1 MTKKLVPISEA
12 GLPEAIVGSVLNY
25 LVAHNLSDDFA
36 VNKETKKVHV
46 NPEILGQGADPQ
58 PGPKGDKGDKGDTG
72 PQGPKG
78 DTGPQGP
85 KGLDGAAA
93 AKGDK
98 GDTGEAGPKGDT
110 GEAGPQG
117 PKGDTGEAGPQGPKG
132 DTGEA
137 GPQGP
142 QGPKGDTGEAGPQGP
157 QGPKG
162 DTGEAGPQGPKG
174 DTGEAG
180 PKGDTGAPGVPGKP
194 GEDGVDG
201 VDGKSAYQIWLDNG
215 NTGSVNDFLESLK
228 GPKGD
233 KGEDGVGSSKLKDAT
248 VTDGALVITKEDG
261 SEVKVQAQKCPGVL
275 LTDAFGKVE
284 VGYVFAETCE
294 KEDNKPSDEH
304 PDEPKPKPKPVVEAR
319 LKSSSRESGY
329 DGSSLIDGFNPLGSA
344 SNVVFTLLRPTDA
357 PITLRLVVH
366 AKTNNDVELFND
378 VYQATI
384 PSGEMYASVPA
395 KLYDMGY
402 VYSKDGATSSVDY
415 DPYKLEVVEYSG
427 SDNIIH
433 SDPPTPSL
441 VLDHL

>member
-36 VNKETKKVHV
+36 VDKETKKVHV

-58 PGPKGDKGDKGDTG
+58 PGHKGDTGPQGPKGDTGEAG

-110 GEAGPQG
+110 GPAG
-117 PKGDTGEAGPQGPKG
+117 PKGDTGEAGPKGDTGEAGPKG

-142 QGPKGDTGEAGPQGP
+142 QGPQ
-157 QGPKG
+157 
-162 DTGEAGPQGPKG
+162 
-174 DTGEAG
+174 GEAG
-180 PKGDTGAPGVPGKP
+180 PKGETGAPGVPGKP

-215 NTGSVNDFLESLK
+215 NAGSVNDFLESLK

-275 LTDAFGKVE
+275 LTDAFGKIE
-284 VGYVFAETCE
+284 VGYIFAETCE
-294 KEDNKPSDEH
+294 KEEKEDKPSDKPSDE
-304 PDEPKPKPKPVVEAR
+304 PAVKKTVNVSVRNSNET
-319 LKSSSRESGY
+319 SGLNIGNTY
-329 DGSSLIDGFNPLGSA
+329 DGFSPFSGFR
-344 SNVVFTLLRPTDA
+344 NVVFMLDKPTDA
-357 PITLRLVVH
+357 PMTLRLVVH

-378 VYQATI
+378 TYQATI
-384 PSGEMYASVPA
+384 PAGETYATVPA
-395 KLYDMGY
+395 KLYDMNY
-402 VYSKDGATSSVDY
+402 VYQKDGIVSQIMFNDSVF
-415 DPYKLEVVEYSG
+415 EVVEYNGHDTVDKSTY
-427 SDNIIH
+427 N
-433 SDPPTPSL
+433 PPLIP
-441 VLDHL
+441 LDHL

>member
-36 VNKETKKVHV
+36 VDKETKKVHV

-58 PGPKGDKGDKGDTG
+58 PGHKGDTG

-110 GEAGPQG
+110 GPA
-117 PKGDTGEAGPQGPKG
+117 
-132 DTGEA
+132 
-137 GPQGP
+137 
-142 QGPKGDTGEAGPQGP
+142 
-157 QGPKG
+157 
-162 DTGEAGPQGPKG
+162 GPKG

-180 PKGDTGAPGVPGKP
+180 PKGETGAPGVPGKP

-215 NTGSVNDFLESLK
+215 NAGSVNDFLESLK

-275 LTDAFGKVE
+275 LTDAFGKIE
-284 VGYVFAETCE
+284 VGYVFAEACE
-294 KEDNKPSDEH
+294 KEEKEEKPSPGETS
-304 PDEPKPKPKPVVEAR
+304 DEPAVKKTINVRVRNSNET
-319 LKSSSRESGY
+319 SGLNIGNTY
-329 DGSSLIDGFNPLGSA
+329 DGFSPFSGFR
-344 SNVVFTLLRPTDA
+344 NVVFMLDKPTDA
-357 PITLRLVVH
+357 PMTLRLVVH

-378 VYQATI
+378 TYQATI
-384 PSGEMYASVPA
+384 PAGETYATVPA
-395 KLYDMGY
+395 KLYDMNY
-402 VYSKDGATSSVDY
+402 VYQKDGIVSQIMFGDSAF
-415 DPYKLEVVEYSG
+415 EVVEYNGHDTVNKSTY
-427 SDNIIH
+427 N
-433 SDPPTPSL
+433 PPLIP
-441 VLDHL
+441 LDHL

>member
-36 VNKETKKVHV
+36 VDKETKKVHV
-46 NPEILGQGADPQ
+46 NPEIIGKGGDAQ

-110 GEAGPQG
+110 GEAGP
-117 PKGDTGEAGPQGPKG
+117 KG

-142 QGPKGDTGEAGPQGP
+142 QGPKGDTGEAGPKGDTGEVGPQGP

-162 DTGEAGPQGPKG
+162 DT
-174 DTGEAG
+174 
-180 PKGDTGAPGVPGKP
+180 

-215 NTGSVNDFLESLK
+215 NAGSVNDFLESLK

-248 VTDGALVITKEDG
+248 VTDGTLVITKEDG
-261 SEVKVQAQKCPGVL
+261 SEVKVQAQKCPGIL

-294 KEDNKPSDEH
+294 KEEKEDKPSDE
-304 PDEPKPKPKPVVEAR
+304 PKPKPKPKPVVEAR

-329 DGSSLIDGFNPLGSA
+329 DGSSLIDSFNPLGSA
-344 SNVVFTLLRPTDA
+344 SNVVFTLSRPTDA

-384 PSGEMYASVPA
+384 PAGEMYASVPA

-402 VYSKDGATSSVDY
+402 VYSKDGAVSSVDY
-415 DPYKLEVVEYSG
+415 DQYKLEVVEYSG
-427 SDNIIH
+427 SDNIIP
-433 SDPPTPSL
+433 SGPSTPSL

>member
-36 VNKETKKVHV
+36 VDKETKKVHV
-46 NPEILGQGADPQ
+46 NPEIIGKGGDAQ

-78 DTGPQGP
+78 DAGPQGP
-85 KGLDGAAA
+85 NGLDGAAA

-98 GDTGEAGPKGDT
+98 GDTGEAGPKGDKGDT
-110 GEAGPQG
+110 GEAG
-117 PKGDTGEAGPQGPKG
+117 PKGDTGEAGPKGDKG

-137 GPQGP
+137 
-142 QGPKGDTGEAGPQGP
+142 
-157 QGPKG
+157 
-162 DTGEAGPQGPKG
+162 GPKG

-275 LTDAFGKVE
+275 LTDAFGKIE
-284 VGYVFAETCE
+284 VGYIFAETCE
-294 KEDNKPSDEH
+294 KEEKEDKPSD
-304 PDEPKPKPKPVVEAR
+304 KPAVKKTVNVSVRNSNET
-319 LKSSSRESGY
+319 SGLNIGNTY
-329 DGSSLIDGFNPLGSA
+329 DGFDPFSGFR
-344 SNVVFTLLRPTDA
+344 NVVFMLDKPTDA
-357 PITLRLVVH
+357 PMTLRLVVH

-378 VYQATI
+378 TYQATI
-384 PSGEMYASVPA
+384 PAGETYATVPA
-395 KLYDMGY
+395 KLYDMNY
-402 VYSKDGATSSVDY
+402 VYQKDGIVSQIMFDDSAF
-415 DPYKLEVVEYSG
+415 EVVEYNGHDTVDKSAY
-427 SDNIIH
+427 N
-433 SDPPTPSL
+433 PPLIP
-441 VLDHL
+441 LDHL

>member
-36 VNKETKKVHV
+36 VDKETKKVHV
-46 NPEILGQGADPQ
+46 NPEIIGKGGDAQ
-58 PGPKGDKGDKGDTG
+58 PGPKGDTGPQGPKGDAGEAG

-110 GEAGPQG
+110 GPAG
-117 PKGDTGEAGPQGPKG
+117 PKGDTGEAGPKG
-132 DTGEA
+132 N
-137 GPQGP
+137 
-142 QGPKGDTGEAGPQGP
+142 
-157 QGPKG
+157 KG

-180 PKGDTGAPGVPGKP
+180 PKGDKGDTGEAGKP

-215 NTGSVNDFLESLK
+215 NTGSINDFLESLK

-233 KGEDGVGSSKLKDAT
+233 KGDKGEDGTGSSKLKDAT

-294 KEDNKPSDEH
+294 NEDNKPNAGA
-304 PDEPKPKPKPVVEAR
+304 PGDEPAVKKTVNVSVRNSNET
-319 LKSSSRESGY
+319 SGLDIRNTY
-329 DGSSLIDGFNPLGSA
+329 DGFNPFSGFR
-344 SNVVFTLLRPTDA
+344 NVVFMLDKTTDA
-357 PITLRLVVH
+357 PMTLRLVVH

-378 VYQATI
+378 TYQATI
-384 PSGEMYASVPA
+384 PAGETYATAPA
-395 KLYDMGY
+395 KLYDMNY
-402 VYSKDGATSSVDY
+402 VYQKDGLVSQILFNDSAF
-415 DPYKLEVVEYSG
+415 EVVEYSG
-427 SDNIIH
+427 HDTVDKSTYN
-433 SDPPTPSL
+433 PPLIP
-441 VLDHL
+441 LDHL

>member
-36 VNKETKKVHV
+36 VDKETKKVHV
-46 NPEILGQGADPQ
+46 NQEILGQGADPQ
-58 PGPKGDKGDKGDTG
+58 PGPKGDKGDKGDTGPQG

-98 GDTGEAGPKGDT
+98 GDTGEAGPKGD
-110 GEAGPQG
+110 
-117 PKGDTGEAGPQGPKG
+117 KGDTGEV
-132 DTGEA
+132 

-142 QGPKGDTGEAGPQGP
+142 Q
-157 QGPKG
+157 
-162 DTGEAGPQGPKG
+162 GPQGPKG

-180 PKGDTGAPGVPGKP
+180 PKGDTGEVGPQGPKGDT

-215 NTGSVNDFLESLK
+215 NAGSVNDFLESLK

-248 VTDGALVITKEDG
+248 VTDGTLVITKEDG
-261 SEVKVQAQKCPGVL
+261 SEVKVQAQKCPGIL

-294 KEDNKPSDEH
+294 KEEKEDKPSDE
-304 PDEPKPKPKPVVEAR
+304 PKPKPKPKPVVEAR
-319 LKSSSRESGY
+319 LKSSSRESDY
-329 DGSSLIDGFNPLGSA
+329 DGSSLIDSFNPLGSA
-344 SNVVFTLLRPTDA
+344 SNVVFTLSRPTDA

-384 PSGEMYASVPA
+384 PAGEMYASVPA

-402 VYSKDGATSSVDY
+402 VYSKDGAVSSVDY
-415 DPYKLEVVEYSG
+415 DQYKLEVVEYSG
-427 SDNIIH
+427 SDNIIP
-433 SDPPTPSL
+433 SSSSTPNL

>member
-36 VNKETKKVHV
+36 VDKETKKVHV
-46 NPEILGQGADPQ
+46 NPEIIGKGADPQ
-58 PGPKGDKGDKGDTG
+58 PGHKGDTG

-78 DTGPQGP
+78 DTGEAGPQGPKGDTGPQGPQGP

-110 GEAGPQG
+110 GPA
-117 PKGDTGEAGPQGPKG
+117 GPKG

-142 QGPKGDTGEAGPQGP
+142 QGPQ
-157 QGPKG
+157 
-162 DTGEAGPQGPKG
+162 
-174 DTGEAG
+174 GEAG
-180 PKGDTGAPGVPGKP
+180 PKGETGAPGVPGKP

-215 NTGSVNDFLESLK
+215 NAGSVNDFLESLK

-275 LTDAFGKVE
+275 LTDAFGKIE
-284 VGYVFAETCE
+284 VGYIFAETCE
-294 KEDNKPSDEH
+294 KEEKEDKPSDKPSDE
-304 PDEPKPKPKPVVEAR
+304 PAVKKTINVSVRNSNET
-319 LKSSSRESGY
+319 SGLNIGNTY
-329 DGSSLIDGFNPLGSA
+329 DGFSPFSGFR
-344 SNVVFTLLRPTDA
+344 NVVFMLDKPTDA
-357 PITLRLVVH
+357 PMTLRLVVH

-378 VYQATI
+378 TYQATI
-384 PSGEMYASVPA
+384 PAGETYATVPA
-395 KLYDMGY
+395 KLYDMNY
-402 VYSKDGATSSVDY
+402 VYQKDGLVSQIMFNDSAF
-415 DPYKLEVVEYSG
+415 EVVEYNGHDTVDKSTY
-427 SDNIIH
+427 N
-433 SDPPTPSL
+433 PPLIP
-441 VLDHL
+441 LDHL

>member
-46 NPEILGQGADPQ
+46 NPEILGQGVDPQ

-110 GEAGPQG
+110 GPQGPKGDTGEAGPQGPKGDKGDTGPQG

-132 DTGEA
+132 E
-137 GPQGP
+137 
-142 QGPKGDTGEAGPQGP
+142 
-157 QGPKG
+157 
-162 DTGEAGPQGPKG
+162 
-174 DTGEAG
+174 
-180 PKGDTGAPGVPGKP
+180 TGAPGVPGKP

-215 NTGSVNDFLESLK
+215 NAGSVSDFLESLK
-228 GPKGD
+228 GPKGDKGD

-261 SEVKVQAQKCPGVL
+261 SEVKVQAQKCPSIL
-275 LTDAFGKVE
+275 LTDAFGKIE
-284 VGYVFAETCE
+284 VGYAFAETCE
-294 KEDNKPSDEH
+294 KEEKEDKPSD
-304 PDEPKPKPKPVVEAR
+304 KPSDDPAVKKTIYASAR
-319 LKSSSRESGY
+319 SSSGTSNLDY
-329 DGSSLIDGFNPLGSA
+329 MNTIDGFNPFSYAG
-344 SNVVFTLLRPTDA
+344 NVVFMVEEPVDA
-357 PITLRLVVH
+357 PLALRLVVH
-366 AKTNNDVELFND
+366 AKTNNGVELFND
-378 VYQATI
+378 TYQATI
-384 PSGEMYASVPA
+384 PAGETYVTVPA
-395 KLYDMGY
+395 KLYDMNY
-402 VYSKDGATSSVDY
+402 VYEKDGIVSQIMFDDSA
-415 DPYKLEVVEYSG
+415 LEVVEYNG
-427 SDNIIH
+427 KGTVNLRPY
-433 SDPPTPSL
+433 DPPIMP
-441 VLDHL
+441 LDHL

>member
-36 VNKETKKVHV
+36 VDKETKKVHV
-46 NPEILGQGADPQ
+46 NPEIIGKGGDAQ

-110 GEAGPQG
+110 GPAG
-117 PKGDTGEAGPQGPKG
+117 PKGDTGEAGPKG
-132 DTGEA
+132 D
-137 GPQGP
+137 
-142 QGPKGDTGEAGPQGP
+142 
-157 QGPKG
+157 KG

-180 PKGDTGAPGVPGKP
+180 PKGDT

-275 LTDAFGKVE
+275 LTDAFGKIE
-284 VGYVFAETCE
+284 VGYIFAETCE
-294 KEDNKPSDEH
+294 KEEKEGKPSD
-304 PDEPKPKPKPVVEAR
+304 KPSDDPAVKKMVNVSVR
-319 LKSSSRESGY
+319 SSSGTSNLDSMNTIG
-329 DGSSLIDGFNPLGSA
+329 GFNPLGYA
-344 SNVVFTLLRPTDA
+344 GNVVFMLDKPTDA
-357 PITLRLVVH
+357 PLALRLVVH

-378 VYQATI
+378 TYQATI
-384 PSGEMYASVPA
+384 PAGETYATVPA
-395 KLYDMGY
+395 KLYDMNY
-402 VYSKDGATSSVDY
+402 VYQKDGIVSQIMFNDSAF
-415 DPYKLEVVEYSG
+415 EVVEYNG
-427 SDNIIH
+427 HDTVDKLDYN
-433 SDPPTPSL
+433 PPLIP
-441 VLDHL
+441 LDHL

>member
-36 VNKETKKVHV
+36 VDKETKKVHV
-46 NPEILGQGADPQ
+46 NPEILGQGEGPQ
-58 PGPKGDKGDKGDTG
+58 PGPKGDTGPQGPKGDTGEAG

-110 GEAGPQG
+110 GPQG
-117 PKGDTGEAGPQGPKG
+117 PKGDTGETGPKG
-132 DTGEA
+132 D
-137 GPQGP
+137 
-142 QGPKGDTGEAGPQGP
+142 
-157 QGPKG
+157 KG

-180 PKGDTGAPGVPGKP
+180 PKGDT

-233 KGEDGVGSSKLKDAT
+233 KGDKGEDGTGGSKLKDAT

-261 SEVKVQAQKCPGVL
+261 SEVKVQAQKCPSVL

-294 KEDNKPSDEH
+294 KEDNKPEAGKPSDE
-304 PDEPKPKPKPVVEAR
+304 PAVKKTINVSVRNSNEA
-319 LKSSSRESGY
+319 SGLNVGNTY
-329 DGSSLIDGFNPLGSA
+329 DGFNPFSGFR
-344 SNVVFTLLRPTDA
+344 NVVFMLDKPTDA
-357 PITLRLVVH
+357 PMTLRLVVH

-378 VYQATI
+378 TYQATI
-384 PSGEMYASVPA
+384 PAGETYATVPA
-395 KLYDMGY
+395 KLYDMNY
-402 VYSKDGATSSVDY
+402 VYQKDGIVSQIRFDDSAF
-415 DPYKLEVVEYSG
+415 EVVEYNGHDTVDKSTYHLPL
-427 SDNIIH
+427 I
-433 SDPPTPSL
+433 P
-441 VLDHL
+441 LDHL

>member
-36 VNKETKKVHV
+36 VDKETKKVHV
-46 NPEILGQGADPQ
+46 NPEIIGHGGDAQ
-58 PGPKGDKGDKGDTG
+58 PGPKGDTGPQGPKGDTGEAG

-110 GEAGPQG
+110 GPAGPKGDTGEAGPKG
-117 PKGDTGEAGPQGPKG
+117 DKGDTGEAGPQGPKG
-132 DTGEA
+132 D
-137 GPQGP
+137 
-142 QGPKGDTGEAGPQGP
+142 KGDTGEA
-157 QGPKG
+157 
-162 DTGEAGPQGPKG
+162 
-174 DTGEAG
+174 
-180 PKGDTGAPGVPGKP
+180 GKP

-233 KGEDGVGSSKLKDAT
+233 KGEDGVGSSKLTDAT

-261 SEVKVQAQKCPGVL
+261 SEVKVQVQKCPGVL
-275 LTDAFGKVE
+275 LTDAFGKIE
-284 VGYVFAETCE
+284 VGYIFAETCE
-294 KEDNKPSDEH
+294 KEEKEDKPSDKPSDE
-304 PDEPKPKPKPVVEAR
+304 PAVKKTVNVSVRNSNET
-319 LKSSSRESGY
+319 SGLNFGNTY
-329 DGSSLIDGFNPLGSA
+329 GDFSPFSGFG
-344 SNVVFTLLRPTDA
+344 NVVFMLDKPTDA
-357 PITLRLVVH
+357 PMTLRLVVH

-378 VYQATI
+378 TYQATI
-384 PSGEMYASVPA
+384 PAGETYATVPA
-395 KLYDMGY
+395 KLYDMNY
-402 VYSKDGATSSVDY
+402 VYQKDGIVSQIMFDDSAF
-415 DPYKLEVVEYSG
+415 EVVEYNGHDTVDKSTY
-427 SDNIIH
+427 N
-433 SDPPTPSL
+433 PPLIP
-441 VLDHL
+441 LDHL

>member
-36 VNKETKKVHV
+36 VDKETKKVHV

-58 PGPKGDKGDKGDTG
+58 PGHKGDTGPQGPKGDTGEAG

-110 GEAGPQG
+110 GPA
-117 PKGDTGEAGPQGPKG
+117 
-132 DTGEA
+132 
-137 GPQGP
+137 
-142 QGPKGDTGEAGPQGP
+142 
-157 QGPKG
+157 
-162 DTGEAGPQGPKG
+162 GPKG

-180 PKGDTGAPGVPGKP
+180 PKGDTGPAGPKGETGAPGVPGKP

-215 NTGSVNDFLESLK
+215 NAGSVNDFLESLK

-275 LTDAFGKVE
+275 LTDAFGKIE
-284 VGYVFAETCE
+284 VGYIFAETCE
-294 KEDNKPSDEH
+294 KEEKEDKPSDKPSDE
-304 PDEPKPKPKPVVEAR
+304 PAVKKTVNVSVRNSNET
-319 LKSSSRESGY
+319 SGLNIRNTY
-329 DGSSLIDGFNPLGSA
+329 DGFSPFSGFR
-344 SNVVFTLLRPTDA
+344 NVVFMLDKPTDA
-357 PITLRLVVH
+357 PMTLRLVVH

-378 VYQATI
+378 TYQATI
-384 PSGEMYASVPA
+384 PAGETYATVPA
-395 KLYDMGY
+395 KLYDMNY
-402 VYSKDGATSSVDY
+402 VYQKDGIVSQIRFDDSAF
-415 DPYKLEVVEYSG
+415 EVVEYSG
-427 SDNIIH
+427 HDTVDKSTYN
-433 SDPPTPSL
+433 PPLIP
-441 VLDHL
+441 LDHL

>member
-58 PGPKGDKGDKGDTG
+58 PGPKGDTGPQGPKGDTGEAG

-110 GEAGPQG
+110 GPAGPKGDTGEAGPKG
-117 PKGDTGEAGPQGPKG
+117 DKGDTGEAGPQGPKG
-132 DTGEA
+132 D
-137 GPQGP
+137 
-142 QGPKGDTGEAGPQGP
+142 KGDTGEA
-157 QGPKG
+157 
-162 DTGEAGPQGPKG
+162 
-174 DTGEAG
+174 
-180 PKGDTGAPGVPGKP
+180 GKP

-233 KGEDGVGSSKLKDAT
+233 KGEDGAGSSKLKDAT

-261 SEVKVQAQKCPGVL
+261 AEVKVQAQKCPGVL
-275 LTDAFGKVE
+275 LTDAFGKIE
-284 VGYVFAETCE
+284 VGYIFAETCE
-294 KEDNKPSDEH
+294 KEEKEDKPSDKPSDE
-304 PDEPKPKPKPVVEAR
+304 PAVKKTVNVSVRNSNET
-319 LKSSSRESGY
+319 SGLNFGNTY
-329 DGSSLIDGFNPLGSA
+329 DGFSPFSGFG
-344 SNVVFTLLRPTDA
+344 NVVFMLDKPTDA
-357 PITLRLVVH
+357 PMTLRLVVH

-378 VYQATI
+378 TYQATI
-384 PSGEMYASVPA
+384 PAGETYATVPA
-395 KLYDMGY
+395 KLYDMNY
-402 VYSKDGATSSVDY
+402 VYQKDGIVSHIMFDDSAF
-415 DPYKLEVVEYSG
+415 EVVEYNGHDTVDKSTY
-427 SDNIIH
+427 N
-433 SDPPTPSL
+433 PPLIP
-441 VLDHL
+441 LDHL

>member
-46 NPEILGQGADPQ
+46 NPEIIGKGGDAQ
-58 PGPKGDKGDKGDTG
+58 PGPKGDKGDTGEAGPKGDTG

-78 DTGPQGP
+78 DIGPQGP

-98 GDTGEAGPKGDT
+98 GDTGEAGPKGD
-110 GEAGPQG
+110 
-117 PKGDTGEAGPQGPKG
+117 
-132 DTGEA
+132 
-137 GPQGP
+137 
-142 QGPKGDTGEAGPQGP
+142 
-157 QGPKG
+157 KG

-180 PKGDTGAPGVPGKP
+180 PKGDTGEAGPQGPQGPQGPKGDTGEVGPKGDT

-233 KGEDGVGSSKLKDAT
+233 KGDKGEDGTGSSKLKDAT

-294 KEDNKPSDEH
+294 KED
-304 PDEPKPKPKPVVEAR
+304 DEPGTGTPGDKPDTKKTINVSVRNSNET
-319 LKSSSRESGY
+319 SGLNIRNTY
-329 DGSSLIDGFNPLGSA
+329 DGFSPFSGFR
-344 SNVVFTLLRPTDA
+344 NVVFMLDEPTDA
-357 PITLRLVVH
+357 PMGLRLVVH
-366 AKTNNDVELFND
+366 AKTNNDIELFND
-378 VYQATI
+378 TYQATI
-384 PSGEMYASVPA
+384 PAGETYVTVPA

-402 VYSKDGATSSVDY
+402 VYSKDGAVSSVDY
-415 DPYKLEVVEYSG
+415 DSYELEVVEYSG
-427 SDNIIH
+427 SDNIIP
-433 SDPPTPSL
+433 SKPSTPNL